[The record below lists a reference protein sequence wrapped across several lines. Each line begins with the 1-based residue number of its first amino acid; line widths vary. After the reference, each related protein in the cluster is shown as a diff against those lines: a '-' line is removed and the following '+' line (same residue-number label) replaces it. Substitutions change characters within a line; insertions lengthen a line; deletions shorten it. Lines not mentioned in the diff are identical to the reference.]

1 MNPNNN
7 NHYHFAPI
15 HPEPPSPQHI
25 TKQPT
30 LTYYTSNSMGNFDG
44 IENENIAD
52 KELTTAERIEIMK
65 TLAYNFFDNNTM
77 YFSYFIL
84 NNKLPQDEQLKA
96 QFGFMNCKSLEDRIK
111 LFTIYKT
118 VLYKCYPDMFVF
130 KPHGILYEY
139 FVQDR
144 IADFIIESYS
154 RIKCADSYFMWFMN
168 NQHIVKHNIN
178 YQEFMERKQRLFQ
191 KKVHF

>member
-1 MNPNNN
+1 MN
-7 NHYHFAPI
+7 HI
-15 HPEPPSPQHI
+15 PSKI
-25 TKQPT
+25 MKQST
-30 LTYYTSNSMGNFDG
+30 LTYYTSNNMGNFDG
-44 IENENIAD
+44 IENESIVD

-84 NNKLPQDEQLKA
+84 NNKIPQDEQLKA
-96 QFGFMNCKSLEDRIK
+96 QFGFINCKSLEDRIK

-118 VLYKCYPDMFVF
+118 VLYKCYSDMFVF
-130 KPHGILYEY
+130 KPQEILYDH
-139 FVQDR
+139 FIRDH

-154 RIKCADSYFMWFMN
+154 RIKCTDNYFMWFMN

-178 YQEFMERKQRLFQ
+178 YQEFMERKQRLFP
-191 KKVHF
+191 KKVHY